1 MMNTTMLSNDKERQA
16 QFKDWLRRTKN
27 YSPKEAVDAN
37 GRAKRA
43 ERILDQSL
51 DDLIARGLTALQ
63 IVEQVAARLAQN
75 QEVQPRAEHIAREL
89 QLAVR
94 HYSEFRRSS

>member
-27 YSPKEAVDAN
+27 YSPKAAVDAN

-51 DDLIARGLTALQ
+51 DDLIARGLTAVQ

-75 QEVQPRAEHIAREL
+75 PEVQPRAEHIAREL

-94 HYSEFRRSS
+94 HYAEFRRSP